1 MGERALALRI
11 LPAALPRLVELQQ
24 RREVGAL
31 AAAVGV
37 PAQQLC
43 RERVHHIVAKVMFA
57 GARPPAAHSRA
68 PPAQTSEAPCLRI
81 SRAAAAAPADA
92 PRAPAGT
99 DNFEALMAFIES
111 LIEEPFLRLLDT
123 IQRSVITDVFAQA
136 RSPADPKP
144 YRPGAP
150 FPAGTACW

>member
-1 MGERALALRI
+1 MQL
-11 LPAALPRLVELQQ
+11 LPPLPTPR
-24 RREVGAL
+24 
-31 AAAVGV
+31 
-37 PAQQLC
+37 
-43 RERVHHIVAKVMFA
+43 
-57 GARPPAAHSRA
+57 ARPR
-68 PPAQTSEAPCLRI
+68 
-81 SRAAAAAPADA
+81 
-92 PRAPAGT
+92 AGT